1 MRILADKDMMRFSL
15 PLFLLSLLAADGVF
29 AICFWYLRKHNRRC
43 SRKETPACGRR

>member
-29 AICFWYLRKHNRRC
+29 AICFWYLRKRNRRC
-43 SRKETPACGRR
+43 SRKKTPACGKR